1 MKNERVQEV
10 SRATA
15 NDAVELLMKDH
26 EKVKAAF
33 KQFEALGDKA
43 FISKKKLAD
52 EICAELLKHTTI
64 EEEIF
69 YPAVQGVIKE
79 GKDLVEEAIVEHAS
93 AKDLIEQIQAMSA
106 DEALFDAKVKVLSE
120 QIEHHVKEEEEEM
133 FPRAR
138 KTNLDLVGLGKKM
151 EERRNQISL

>member
-1 MKNERVQEV
+1 MRQEQVQEV

-15 NDAVELLMKDH
+15 NDAVELLIKDH

-33 KQFEALGDKA
+33 KEFEALGDKA
-43 FISKKKLAD
+43 FVSKKKLAD
-52 EICAELLKHTTI
+52 EICADLLKHTVI

-69 YPAVQGVIKE
+69 YPAIQGAIRE

-106 DEALFDAKVKVLSE
+106 DEELFDAKVKVLSE

-133 FPRAR
+133 FPQAR
-138 KTNLDLVGLGKKM
+138 KTNLDLIDLGKKM
-151 EERRNQISL
+151 QERKNQIAL